1 MKKVIVLGL
10 AVGTLAIMGSC
21 KKEYTC
27 TCSGSNEFANYNGT
41 TAVKAKKS
49 EAASACAAESGY
61 KQAGVYATCVLS
73 E

>member
-10 AVGTLAIMGSC
+10 AVGALTMMGSC

-27 TCSGSNEFANYNGT
+27 SCAGSNEFANYNGT
-41 TAVKAKKS
+41 TTIKAKKS
-49 EAASACAAESGY
+49 DAASACAAESGY